1 MYQKLLK
8 SFNPSMQVIF
18 RDISKL
24 LATNNENFNEDD
36 LFIETVYEKF
46 DQVKNEFEAQNS
58 LINNDS
64 DGILRIFEII
74 ECTMWSEM
82 VVF

>member
-18 RDISKL
+18 RDISKH